1 MKSASGSS
9 DHRDAGPSS
18 PSARALAPFDKAR
31 DHATPKVPDMQ
42 SPAELPAAGVRFQ
55 WSKNRTGAGRIRW
68 RSDRRNMVR
77 RTRTKTASR
86 FPAAHRGAMIRGP
99 MSHTLWIFPS
109 ARPGQGYALR
119 EKRLRAN
126 PKPPSRP
133 ARQTRYEGSGTVE
146 NEVNV
151 ATFPFAGPLTV
162 SNASAN

>member
-1 MKSASGSS
+1 VVQESNRCWAHPLEIRQAKHGQAHWDQDG
-9 DHRDAGPSS
+9 
-18 PSARALAPFDKAR
+18 
-31 DHATPKVPDMQ
+31 
-42 SPAELPAAGVRFQ
+42 LP
-55 WSKNRTGAGRIRW
+55 
-68 RSDRRNMVR
+68 
-77 RTRTKTASR
+77 

-146 NEVNV
+146 NEVKV